1 MDPPARGARR
11 ADDHRRGRA
20 PPRRANGRGHGHAPG
35 RGAKG
40 GPGRRARQPQ
50 RRRQGRRRDRRRA
63 AARRHLRPHAR
74 GRAPRPRRRPQ
85 DARPSARHRGR
96 DAPAHGPRARRAHG
110 VDRGRAAPPGPV
122 GRGNRPSAPP
132 PARRDRDAHWLRQRL
147 RGPLRVEA
155 PPMLGGRTPAQE
167 QWRAAGGDG
176 RAGGRSVLGAV
187 IGRSLVLSLFL
198 ASVGTAAVATAAER
212 CADCV
217 SAGAA
222 SHTLRVPPGTPLAGY
237 GAMKRRLLFPDVF
250 GRDPH
255 AFWFKPSTG
264 ERDPLVARALVLE
277 AGPTRLA
284 WVALDL
290 IAVDG
295 TFMQALEG
303 RLARAG
309 VPRTTLVVSAS
320 HTHSGPGAFIDSA
333 VMGFVAVDRFDPD
346 VRDTL
351 VESAVTAIQRADRA
365 RTPALAAA
373 VTVTAPAVTVS
384 RLGRAI
390 DPEIVVLKLTALDGS
405 PRALVWNFAIHGT
418 MLSPANLRLSGDV
431 MGLASARLEQKL
443 GVPALFVNG
452 AVGDVSPRRHG
463 EAAMVDTAAALAA
476 AVEDGWTRARPAPV
490 TTLRVAERTVRLP
503 AAAVS
508 LERCFGAWVP
518 SFFAIP
524 LGSAMPR
531 AVSLVAA
538 ALGET
543 AWVAFPGELQTAL
556 GQAIKREAGAR
567 FAPVV
572 VAGLSN
578 EYLGYFMTPDDA
590 RAGTYVACA
599 MVYRRTT
606 GRCLTEAAID
616 LLRGLGGESRSA
628 PAASA
633 CDAAGGSR

>member
-1 MDPPARGARR
+1 
-11 ADDHRRGRA
+11 
-20 PPRRANGRGHGHAPG
+20 
-35 RGAKG
+35 
-40 GPGRRARQPQ
+40 
-50 RRRQGRRRDRRRA
+50 
-63 AARRHLRPHAR
+63 
-74 GRAPRPRRRPQ
+74 
-85 DARPSARHRGR
+85 
-96 DAPAHGPRARRAHG
+96 
-110 VDRGRAAPPGPV
+110 
-122 GRGNRPSAPP
+122 
-132 PARRDRDAHWLRQRL
+132 
-147 RGPLRVEA
+147 
-155 PPMLGGRTPAQE
+155 
-167 QWRAAGGDG
+167 
-176 RAGGRSVLGAV
+176 VLGAV
-187 IGRSLVLSLFL
+187 IGRSLVLSLLL
-198 ASVGTAAVATAAER
+198 ACIGTTTVATAAER

-222 SHTLRVPPGTPLAGY
+222 SETLRVPPGTPLAGY

-277 AGPTRLA
+277 AGATRLA

-295 TFMQALEG
+295 TFTRALRA
-303 RLARAG
+303 RLERAG
-309 VPRTTLVVSAS
+309 VPRTTVIVSAS

-333 VMGFVAVDRFDPD
+333 VMGFIAVDRFELD
-346 VRDTL
+346 VRDAIL
-351 VESAVTAIQRADRA
+351 ASAVSAIQRADRA
-365 RTPALAAA
+365 KTPALAAA
-373 VTVTAPAVTVS
+373 VSVSAPAVTVS
-384 RLGRAI
+384 RLGRAV

-405 PRALVWNFAIHGT
+405 PKALLWNFAIHGT
-418 MLSPANLRLSGDV
+418 MLSATNLRLSGDV

-452 AVGDVSPRRHG
+452 AVADVSPARHG

-476 AVEDGWTRARPAPV
+476 AVEDGWSRARPAPV

-524 LGSAMPR
+524 LGGAMPR

-543 AWVAFPGELQTAL
+543 AWVTFPGELQTAL
-556 GQAIKREAGAR
+556 GQAIKREAHAR
-567 FAPVV
+567 FASVA

-578 EYLGYFMTPDDA
+578 DYLGYFTTVGDA

-606 GRCLTEAAID
+606 GGCLTEAAIG
-616 LLRGLGGESRSA
+616 LLRGLGGLSSSA

-633 CDAAGGSR
+633 CDPAGDSR